1 MGRPAVFLAL
11 MLAFGATAS
20 FAAESENFQV
30 KTTRDLVTLCSAKM
44 GDADYDAAKG
54 YCLGFIDAA
63 HDYHA
68 VITSGDMLRPIT
80 CPGKMT
86 TRQQVI
92 DMFLAWAR
100 NNEGLLDG
108 ESPIQ
113 GLMRAASARWPC

>member
-11 MLAFGATAS
+11 VLACGATAS

-80 CPGKMT
+80 CPDKMT

-100 NNEGLLDG
+100 NNGGLLDS